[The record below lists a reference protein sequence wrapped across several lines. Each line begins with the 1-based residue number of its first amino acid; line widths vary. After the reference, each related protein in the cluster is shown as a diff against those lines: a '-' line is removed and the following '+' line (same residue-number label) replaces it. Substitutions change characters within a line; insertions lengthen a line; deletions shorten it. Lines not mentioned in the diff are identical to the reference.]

1 MRIGI
6 GLPAAVPGT
15 PATAVGAWAAE
26 SERMGFRS
34 VSVIDRLVYD
44 NLDPFVAR
52 AVAAEC
58 TDGRVTAGR
67 ALGGWPEDY
76 AAGDVGLARRGAA
89 FDAMLATMHRAWAG
103 EIAEALEIR
112 TEAIA

>member
-1 MRIGI
+1 VRIGI

-44 NLDPFVAR
+44 NYY
-52 AVAAEC
+52 
-58 TDGRVTAGR
+58 GREYLTYCDDVV
-67 ALGGWPEDY
+67 LLPCS
-76 AAGDVGLARRGAA
+76 GDIDQVGL
-89 FDAMLATMHRAWAG
+89 L
-103 EIAEALEIR
+103 AEALEIR